1 MYSIVVEKRIKKYFF
16 LQSFVVLKNKNFKNK
31 IKLYL
36 YLLKFEYF
44 ILKYIIKLIL

>member
-1 MYSIVVEKRIKKYFF
+1 MYSIVVEKRIKKYLI
-16 LQSFVVLKNKNFKNK
+16 LQSFVVLKNKYFKNK